1 MPLTKYTVL
10 WLGHP
15 SQLQEWKDSRSSPC
29 LDVHLFVQLN
39 YLQRCSMARRN
50 LLLTLILLWCHS
62 AYPVSG
68 ANSSF
73 QDRCLSFTPE
83 AYIYNS
89 TRHVLEYAKAGTKL
103 TFPDNDRSCNRSSQ
117 LVNVDLCRIGLSIPT
132 SRRSSISFE
141 LWLPAEWSG
150 RFLATGNG
158 GIDGCG

>member
-1 MPLTKYTVL
+1 ML
-10 WLGHP
+10 WPRNP
-15 SQLQEWKDSRSSPC
+15 SQPQELKDSRSWRC
-29 LDVHLFVQLN
+29 LDMRLFVQLN
-39 YLQRCSMARRN
+39 HLQRCSMTRRN
-50 LLLTLILLWCHS
+50 TFLTLILIGCHL
-62 AYPVSG
+62 AFPVSG

-83 AYIYNS
+83 SYIYNS

-117 LVNVDLCRIGLSIPT
+117 LVNVDLCRVGLSIST

-141 LWLPAEWSG
+141 LWLPAKWSG

-158 GIDGCG
+158 GIDGCE